1 MQSKTAAYILTT
13 IENLEKEVAFLKAL
27 IQQAISEDADEDH
40 FIVDAEFV
48 DDDTIIVDGIGEPDS
63 KPSATKP
70 PSRKEQRK
78 EGRRRAQEWAQAN
91 KLARKPPP

>member
-27 IQQAISEDADEDH
+27 IQQAISEDADEEH
-40 FIVDAEFV
+40 IIVDAEFA

-63 KPSATKP
+63 KPSAKP
-70 PSRKEQRK
+70 LSLKEQRK
-78 EGRRRAQEWAQAN
+78 EGRRRAQEWAKAN
-91 KLARKPPP
+91 QLARK